1 MDKVII
7 IRGSQL
13 EVDKIIQ
20 ENRIRKEMG
29 LISIEEGT
37 PNLPKNARFLKNEKR
52 HLRLRTIKMFNYAH

>member
-29 LISIEEGT
+29 LISIEESA
-37 PNLPKNARFLKNEKR
+37 PKSSEKR
-52 HLRLRTIKMFNYAH
+52 EIPEKREKTSPVADNKNV

>member
-29 LISIEEGT
+29 LISIEEVA
-37 PNLPKNARFLKNEKR
+37 PKSSEKLEIPEKR
-52 HLRLRTIKMFNYAH
+52 EKTSPVADNKNV

>member
-37 PNLPKNARFLKNEKR
+37 PKSSEKSEIPEKR
-52 HLRLRTIKMFNYAH
+52 EKTSPVADNKNV

>member
-29 LISIEEGT
+29 LISIEEGA
-37 PNLPKNARFLKNEKR
+37 PESSEKR
-52 HLRLRTIKMFNYAH
+52 EIPEKREKLRLRTIKMFNYAH

>member
-29 LISIEEGT
+29 LISIEEGIPRT
-37 PNLPKNARFLKNEKR
+37 SEKR
-52 HLRLRTIKMFNYAH
+52 EVPEKREKVSPVTDNKNV